1 MHHPLLGRRDEHGEE
16 EEGEGHHCTGGL
28 ATSGDWPK
36 MQALVWG
43 RERCTQ
49 VIAREWAMEIEAWGS
64 EMKCGEDMIEARYD
78 VVDV

>member
-1 MHHPLLGRRDEHGEE
+1 
-16 EEGEGHHCTGGL
+16 
-28 ATSGDWPK
+28 

-49 VIAREWAMEIEAWGS
+49 VIARERAMEIEAWGS
-64 EMKCGEDMIEARYD
+64 EIKCGEEMIEARYD